1 MNELNKSQIANIR
14 NIIAQLLPV
23 VSSAEAKFKSAKN
36 WGILDILGGGFI
48 VDMIKHSKINSAGQ
62 DMNRINYL
70 LGQLQ
75 TELNRTV
82 FPTDYTLNVPGF
94 ATFADF
100 VFDGFIADI
109 YMQSKISSSL
119 NQVRELKEKL
129 LLLDREMARME
140 TL

>member
-1 MNELNKSQIANIR
+1 MGHS
-14 NIIAQLLPV
+14 
-23 VSSAEAKFKSAKN
+23 FKN
-36 WGILDILGGGFI
+36 
-48 VDMIKHSKINSAGQ
+48 
-62 DMNRINYL
+62 MNRINYL

>member
-1 MNELNKSQIANIR
+1 M
-14 NIIAQLLPV
+14 
-23 VSSAEAKFKSAKN
+23 
-36 WGILDILGGGFI
+36 GGGFI

-62 DMNRINYL
+62 DLNRVNYL

-100 VFDGFIADI
+100 VFDGFIADL
-109 YMQSKISSSL
+109 YMQSQISSSL
-119 NQVRELKEKL
+119 NQIRELKEKL
-129 LLLDREMARME
+129 VLLDQEMARLE
-140 TL
+140 RL

>member
-1 MNELNKSQIANIR
+1 MDELNRTQIAKVR
-14 NIIAQLLPV
+14 NIIAQLLPA

-36 WGILDILGGGFI
+36 WGFLDILGGGFI
-48 VDMIKHSKINSAGQ
+48 IDMIKHSKINSAGQ
-62 DMNRINYL
+62 DLNRVNYL

-100 VFDGFIADI
+100 VFDSFLADI

-119 NQVRELKEKL
+119 NQIRELKDKL
-129 LLLDREMARME
+129 LMLDREMARLE
-140 TL
+140 RL